1 MKIGPLSLDNPVVLA
16 PMAGYTD
23 SPYRRICREYGAG
36 VVYSEFVSSE
46 GLVRDSAKTKAY
58 LHFTDQERP
67 IGIQIFGHD
76 PAVMAAAA
84 QQIATE
90 YQPELIDI
98 NAGCAVRKVVKKQA
112 GAALLREPERLLEIV
127 RAVVKAVNLP
137 VTVKLRS
144 GWDPHDLLVPK
155 IGPRLEDQ
163 GVKALTLHPRTAMDG
178 FRSQPIYTH
187 ITGLKKAVTIPVIGN
202 GDIETPYDAQQLFHQ
217 TGCDAVM
224 IGRGALGNPWL
235 FKRAIQ
241 LLAGSEIDAPATP
254 LQKVALCKRHL
265 QAENEYRGAETA
277 NKIMKKF
284 YRWYFRGVPQAA
296 RIRNQLVQSGSI
308 TKTRT
313 ILNEIKKDWTTAN
326 EC

>member
-1 MKIGPLSLDNPVVLA
+1 MKIGPLNLENPVFLA

-23 SPYRRICREYGAG
+23 SPYRCICRKYGAG
-36 VVYSEFVSSE
+36 LVSSEFVSSE
-46 GLVRDSAKTKAY
+46 GLVRDSAKTRAY
-58 LHFTDQERP
+58 LYFTEQERP

-84 QQIATE
+84 QRIANE

-98 NAGCAVRKVVKKQA
+98 NAGCAVRKVIKKKA
-112 GAALLREPERLLEIV
+112 GAALLREPDRLLEIV

-144 GWDPHDLLVPK
+144 GWDPHDLLVPE

-163 GVKALTLHPRTAMDG
+163 GIKALILHPRTAMDG
-178 FRSQPIYTH
+178 FRNSPVYEH
-187 ITGLKKAVTIPVIGN
+187 ITALKKVVDIPVIGN
-202 GDIETPYDAQQLFHQ
+202 GEIETPHDAQQMFQQ

-235 FKRAIQ
+235 FARTNQMVYGSSVDGPVTPLRKVN
-241 LLAGSEIDAPATP
+241 LCEEHLAAEID
-254 LQKVALCKRHL
+254 
-265 QAENEYRGAETA
+265 YRGRQSA

-284 YRWYFRGVPQAA
+284 YRWYFRGLPRAA
-296 RIRNQLVQSGSI
+296 CIRNKLVQAGSI
-308 TKTRT
+308 AETQA
-313 ILNEIKKDWTTAN
+313 ILQQIKNTYQK
-326 EC
+326 